1 MTDDGTANAADGETN
16 ATTATT
22 ATMATTAT
30 PSPEVRPG
38 MKRRVRECHTCPLN
52 GRGDD
57 YCWKTCLGPADV
69 SEKGQ
74 VVRRLGQFEA
84 PDEFINANRL
94 DDPNQEKR
102 NDDPASGISLFDDL
116 NDGDD
121 SWRDCDSDD
130 DDTLPANFLPE
141 KSSSRGVTGMLTDE
155 VERALVPIIANLFA
169 LSDTQLCIFRH
180 VFLGEDLRKTGQS
193 LPVPMTKQAVSKH
206 LKRICEHNEVL
217 ARVIRGMMREGHGGA
232 HPTRKSETQ
241 LTLFGFK
248 EAL

>member
-1 MTDDGTANAADGETN
+1 MTDGTANAADGETN
-16 ATTATT
+16 ATTAT
-22 ATMATTAT
+22 AATAT

-94 DDPNQEKR
+94 DDPNALPSASR
-102 NDDPASGISLFDDL
+102 DPASGVSLWDDL
-116 NDGDD
+116 DDGETADSGESGGDGD
-121 SWRDCDSDD
+121 
-130 DDTLPANFLPE
+130 TPE
-141 KSSSRGVTGMLTDE
+141 DFAASPNYGVTAELTDD
-155 VERALVPIIANLFA
+155 VERALVPIIANLMS

-180 VFLGEDLRKTGQS
+180 VFHGEDLRKTGQS

-206 LKRICEHNEVL
+206 LKRICEQNDVV

-241 LTLFGFK
+241 LTLFDFK

>member
-1 MTDDGTANAADGETN
+1 MTDGTANAADGETN
-16 ATTATT
+16 ATTA
-22 ATMATTAT
+22 TAT

-52 GRGDD
+52 GKGDD

-94 DDPNQEKR
+94 DDPNALPSASH
-102 NDDPASGISLFDDL
+102 DPASGVSLWDDL
-116 NDGDD
+116 DDGETANAAESDPDGDTP
-121 SWRDCDSDD
+121 DD
-130 DDTLPANFLPE
+130 FAASPNH
-141 KSSSRGVTGMLTDE
+141 GVTAELTDD
-155 VERALVPIIANLFA
+155 VERALVPIIANLMS

-180 VFLGEDLRKTGQS
+180 VFHGEDLRKTGQS

-206 LKRICEHNEVL
+206 LKRICEQNDVV

-241 LTLFGFK
+241 LTLFDFK

>member
-1 MTDDGTANAADGETN
+1 MTDGTANAADGETN
-16 ATTATT
+16 ATATA
-22 ATMATTAT
+22 AT

-94 DDPNQEKR
+94 DDPNALPSASH
-102 NDDPASGISLFDDL
+102 DPASGVSLWDDL
-116 NDGDD
+116 DDGETANAAESDPDGDTPD
-121 SWRDCDSDD
+121 DFAASSNYGVTAELSDD
-130 DDTLPANFLPE
+130 
-141 KSSSRGVTGMLTDE
+141 
-155 VERALVPIIANLFA
+155 VERALVPIIANLMS

-180 VFLGEDLRKTGQS
+180 VFHGEDLRKTGQS

-206 LKRICEHNEVL
+206 LKRICEQNDVV

-241 LTLFGFK
+241 LTLFDFK